1 MSGSLQPLPVTSDLA
16 TLAAVMNAD
25 GLASGEWGGQ
35 TITLDPGDVT
45 PGSGGSLTDAQG
57 NVYTLPLMTADNN
70 EFGLAWPAGVVQVNG
85 VTVPGGAFT
94 DVIRVVG
101 GVLYAEDAKGRG
113 WFSHISNGIGTLA
126 PGDPGPGDG
135 TTGGTPPQPSPAPA
149 PPDSSTTPASPIGG
163 VDGGT
168 PPPANTPGNIIAA
181 GDGSTL
187 TDPAGNVF
195 SVDASGNAIQNGNLI
210 PGGSDTSALALVQGQ
225 TEGQDSRSQEWF
237 TWNGSVW
244 IPGAAG
250 PDSTIVVGLGVNK
263 TLTGGGGGISF
274 LLDGGGHTDSITDW
288 QPSDHLDFQN
298 AVKTAVVT
306 ANDVGGSAVV
316 TFGSDTVTL
325 NGVDASSL
333 GPNNFIFPPGDSA
346 KVIINGHS
354 S

>member
-1 MSGSLQPLPVTSDLA
+1 
-16 TLAAVMNAD
+16 MNAD
-25 GLASGEWGGQ
+25 GMASGEWVGQ
-35 TITLDPGDVT
+35 AIALDPGDVT
-45 PGSGGSLTDAQG
+45 PGSGGSLTDTQG
-57 NVYTLPLMTADNN
+57 NVYTLPIMTPDNN

-85 VTVPGGAFT
+85 VTIPGAAFT
-94 DVIRVVG
+94 DAIRVVG

-113 WFSHISNGIGTLA
+113 WFSYISNGTWNPA
-126 PGDPGPGDG
+126 PGDPGLGDG
-135 TTGGTPPQPSPAPA
+135 TTGGTPPPPLAAPA
-149 PPDSSTTPASPIGG
+149 PPGSSTTPPSPAGG
-163 VDGGT
+163 VAGGT
-168 PPPANTPGNIIAA
+168 PPPANPPSNIIAA

-195 SVDASGNAIQNGNLI
+195 SVDASGNAIQNGSLI
-210 PGGSDTSALALVQGQ
+210 PEGLDTSALALVQGQ
-225 TEGQDSRSQEWF
+225 IEGQDSRSQEWF

-263 TLTGGGGGISF
+263 ALTGGGGGISF

-298 AVKTAVVT
+298 AVKTAVLT

-325 NGVDASSL
+325 TGVDASSL
-333 GPNNFIFPPGDSA
+333 GPNNFMFPPGDSA